1 MCAIMGYTAK
11 DIPVSQ
17 LQQGFAA
24 TKSRGPDDSRFLET
38 RAGTLLFHRLA
49 IMGPE
54 PAWMQPFSSPDG
66 SAVVCN
72 GELYGFRRLK
82 KTLEAKGYV
91 FRSGSDCEL
100 ILPLLMSRVIN
111 QCIEGNNMTVI
122 WQSGA
127 LMVAV
132 ALIATVVGG

>member
-1 MCAIMGYTAK
+1 MTEVLFMCAIMGYTAK

-54 PAWMQPFSSPDG
+54 PAG
-66 SAVVCN
+66 
-72 GELYGFRRLK
+72 
-82 KTLEAKGYV
+82 
-91 FRSGSDCEL
+91 
-100 ILPLLMSRVIN
+100 
-111 QCIEGNNMTVI
+111 MTCC
-122 WQSGA
+122 
-127 LMVAV
+127 
-132 ALIATVVGG
+132 